1 MRMMKNW
8 RGLFVCLGLAALL
21 PACGGAT
28 LMSEADEA
36 KIGAEQHPQII
47 REYGGVYD
55 DPKVTAYVERIVSK
69 LGKVSDKPDMEYRI
83 TVLDSPVVN
92 AFALPGGYTY
102 VTRGLLALADNEA
115 EMAGVIGHEIAHVTA
130 RHGAKRH
137 TASVGTAI
145 AAGVAGIFLNVTT
158 GIDAR
163 AAGDVLS
170 VGGGVLLAGYS
181 RENEYEADNLGIK
194 AMARAGYQP
203 QAQADLLQSL
213 ADFARYQSGGKAVK
227 AGWFS
232 SHPNSKERV
241 AKARKKARAAMLKIN
256 GAPEVGRFAH
266 LAAIDGIVYGDGPKQ
281 GVIRGQEFSHA
292 ALAMRFS
299 VPRGFSMENSPARV
313 VATHKNRVQIV
324 FDMDERVALEPA
336 ADYLQ
341 GGWAANNT
349 LSDFR
354 SLKIGG
360 RDAALGTMKTDNGIA
375 VLLAIV
381 ENEEQFLRFGVLAPA
396 GQESAARA
404 AMAHMTRKIQFLSKA
419 EAAAI
424 RPHRIKI
431 MTVEK
436 GDTVYGLSRRMGG
449 PNADKQKLFRL
460 LNNLGPE
467 DGLSVGQRVKLIS
480 G

>member
-1 MRMMKNW
+1 MMKSW
-8 RGLFVCLGLAALL
+8 RGLVIVLGLAAAL

-55 DPKVTAYVERIVSK
+55 APNVTAYVERIVAK
-69 LGKVSDKPDMEYRI
+69 LGKVSDKPDMKYRI

-170 VGGGVLLAGYS
+170 IGGGVLLAGYS

-213 ADFARYQSGGKAVK
+213 SDFARYKSGGKKIK

-232 SHPNSKERV
+232 THPNSKERV
-241 AKARKKARAAMLKIN
+241 AKAQEKARAAMLKIN
-256 GAPEVGRFAH
+256 GTPEVGRFAH
-266 LAAIDGIVYGDGPKQ
+266 LAAIDGMVYGDGPQQ
-281 GVIRGQEFSHA
+281 GVIRGEEFAHA
-292 ALAMRFS
+292 ALALKFS
-299 VPRGFSMENSPARV
+299 VPRGFSMQNSTQRV
-313 VATHKNRVQIV
+313 TATHKNRVQII

-341 GGWAANNT
+341 SGWAANNK
-349 LSDFR
+349 LRDFR
-354 SLKIGG
+354 KLKIDG
-360 RDAALGTMKTDNGIA
+360 RDAAMGTMKTDNGIA

-381 ENEEQFLRFGVLAPA
+381 ENDEQFLRFGVLAPS

-404 AMAHMTRKIQFLSKA
+404 AMAHVTRKIRFLSDA

-431 MTVEK
+431 ITVEK

-449 PNADKQKLFRL
+449 PDADRQKLFRV
-460 LNNLGPE
+460 LNNLGPQDE
-467 DGLSVGQRVKLIS
+467 LSVGQQVKLIS